1 MQGEKRLADPPAD
14 PVVRK
19 LRSEIGAHERHGNDQ
34 AAAAARR
41 KLAIHQLGK
50 QIREVVASAPP
61 LSPEDAAML
70 RGLLAPV
77 PAGGGANA
85 A

>member
-1 MQGEKRLADPPAD
+1 MHDPSKAVAIETGD
-14 PVVRK
+14 PHARK
-19 LRSEIGAHERHGNDQ
+19 LRAELAAHVRNGNDQ

-41 KLAIHQLGK
+41 KLTVHQLGK
-50 QIREVVASAPP
+50 HIREVVASAPP

-70 RGLLAPV
+70 RGLLAP
-77 PAGGGANA
+77 AGGGANA